1 MPNILVHK
9 VAALH
14 SRISPNLCCAMCLP
28 VLSLA
33 FLALGCSD
41 PNTAKRGEVSGSVKL
56 DGKPIERGSIVFLPT
71 NGTQGPAAGAEILD
85 GRYFVERKVGPPAGD
100 ILFQFRS
107 ARFTGRKV
115 PDRTGDRMM
124 DEVVDWFPESL
135 RENSTIVRKI
145 EPGKNVIDFDF
156 SSDENL
162 NQK

>member
-1 MPNILVHK
+1 MSNIILYK
-9 VAALH
+9 WAAVQ
-14 SRISPNLCCAMCLP
+14 SRVSPSFRCAIYLP
-28 VLSLA
+28 LLLLA
-33 FLALGCSD
+33 FPALGCSD

-85 GRYFVERKVGPPAGD
+85 GYYHVERKVGPPAGD

-107 ARFTGRKV
+107 ARRTGRKV

-124 DEVVDWFPESL
+124 DEIVDWFPDNL

-145 EPGKNVIDFDF
+145 EPGKNVIDFDL
-156 SSDENL
+156 SSDENA